1 MSAKKRA
8 FQIGLFLVIMLMTFY
23 ALFSGRN
30 LREIAD
36 AVAEM
41 SPLYLIPA
49 VGLAVFFVCA
59 EGYMI
64 WYLLRSMKAH
74 KKSSA

>member
-36 AVAEM
+36 AVSLARAAM
-41 SPLYLIPA
+41 DIPRP
-49 VGLAVFFVCA
+49 GEEELRCA
-59 EGYMI
+59 AYSLKG
-64 WYLLRSMKAH
+64 
-74 KKSSA
+74 